1 MNTWR
6 VIQNIGLV
14 TLIGISLTCD
24 SNTKNLSSTI
34 KNQKSDIENIFTPP
48 IDSNI
53 IKPWTTKYISD
64 ITSPQIIDIL
74 EQWDISTQQDINNKD
89 SINTDTIQ
97 VMNMNSSTHSK
108 IIDTT
113 GKWANEIN
121 INISN
126 NNITKTISQEECDI
140 IMQSQLKKAV
150 EEIVVQTDKLNFDLE
165 YMRGEVSSLL
175 EDFFLIQYTDD
186 WLELKFLWVKDT
198 DHKNIMNHMDNI
210 RSHIKS
216 NNWILVK
223 IFLSK
228 SKLREY
234 TTENIPVVYKILS
247 KNNSIE
253 YEWWEH
259 QFTKDINSII
269 NIYK

>member
-24 SNTKNLSSTI
+24 SNIKDLSHNTN
-34 KNQKSDIENIFTPP
+34 KTKSDIKDTIDIPMNKEITQSLKKQNILDT
-48 IDSNI
+48 ITTNI
-53 IKPWTTKYISD
+53 IDT
-64 ITSPQIIDIL
+64 L
-74 EQWDISTQQDINNKD
+74 EQWDISIQNKIIQDTT
-89 SINTDTIQ
+89 NTDTTELR
-97 VMNMNSSTHSK
+97 NRDTATN
-108 IIDTT
+108 IINTT
-113 GKWANEIN
+113 TKWPNEKDITVWHN
-121 INISN
+121 IIV
-126 NNITKTISQEECDI
+126 KTMSQEECDV

-165 YMRGEVSSLL
+165 YMRGEVSYLL
-175 EDFFLIQYTDD
+175 EDFFLLQYTDD

>member
-1 MNTWR
+1 MKTGMWKY
-6 VIQNIGLV
+6 IGLV
-14 TLIGISLTCD
+14 TLAGISLTCD
-24 SNTKNLSSTI
+24 SNTKTLSSTI

-53 IKPWTTKYISD
+53 IKSWITKHISD
-64 ITSPQIIDIL
+64 ITSPQIIDTL
-74 EQWDISTQQDINNKD
+74 EQWNISTQQDINNND

-97 VMNMNSSTHSK
+97 VMNMNPSAHSK

-121 INISN
+121 INIWN
-126 NNITKTISQEECDI
+126 NNIAKTISQEKCDI
-140 IMQSQLKKAV
+140 IMQSQLKQAV

-165 YMRGEVSSLL
+165 YMRGEVLL
-175 EDFFLIQYTDD
+175 LLKDFFSIRYTED
-186 WLELKFLWVKDT
+186 WLTLIFEWVQDT
-198 DHKNIMNHMDNI
+198 DQKNIMNHMDKI

-247 KNNSIE
+247 NNNTIE
-253 YEWWEH
+253 YNWWEH